1 LLQDVG
7 HTWTSFARNA
17 SIHTDTFLMIS
28 GLLISYSLQKQL
40 AQTKYI
46 DIPREYMSRLMRYS
60 TQFCNM
66 CVQTNVLEYIVLC
79 KVCFQTDEVQYTVL
93 FKVWF
98 QSGEVQ

>member
-1 LLQDVG
+1 VG

-40 AQTKYI
+40 AQTKHI

-66 CVQTNVLEYIVLC
+66 SVQTNVLEYIVLC
-79 KVCFQTDEVQYTVL
+79 KVCFQTDEIQYIVL
-93 FKVWF
+93 FNVRF